1 MNCKDVYT
9 CFYTCRRSLTTS
21 VWWAWVASAS
31 CFCSSC
37 IWSLF
42 SCCDFSSASIS
53 LFPVV
58 KTHTHNLQVRNVI
71 TLGLCMF
78 KQKGCLLNTGLR
90 YGKSTYGGRQV
101 DNTSQIT
108 DLLLCCL
115 HGYITEKSDK
125 NDVSSPNGTQWL
137 TDKTKVFDCRRSTEI
152 RGSVSVYFK
161 TVFSW

>member
-1 MNCKDVYT
+1 
-9 CFYTCRRSLTTS
+9 
-21 VWWAWVASAS
+21 
-31 CFCSSC
+31 
-37 IWSLF
+37 
-42 SCCDFSSASIS
+42 
-53 LFPVV
+53 
-58 KTHTHNLQVRNVI
+58 
-71 TLGLCMF
+71 MF

-137 TDKTKVFDCRRSTEI
+137 TDKTKGIWLSKIDRDPWKRIGLF
-152 RGSVSVYFK
+152 
-161 TVFSW
+161 